1 MQRGFIALVCGSLI
15 MGAMPTHAQS
25 VQQGDQRVRDIVGA
39 GKVRIGVFPSTQYS
53 KDTKT
58 GEQSGL
64 ALAITRALTS
74 RLGITE
80 VSTVEHPNPVAVVA
94 CVKAGECDL
103 GFVSIE
109 PARLA
114 EVDFTPPYIR
124 RDFTYLVPA
133 NSSVRGVDDAD
144 RPGIRIATVTGHAS
158 TTALVRVLK
167 QAKPVYADDLDPA
180 FELLRAGGADAL
192 ASVREVVLRY
202 AARLPGSRVLDDSY
216 DSSLVAIAIQK
227 GRTGWLSYVSE
238 FLADVKRSGWLR
250 KTIDSGGL
258 RGFEVVVEKVPQ

>member
-1 MQRGFIALVCGSLI
+1 LMAASATFALRPGVWFRRGRLLMVSPGS
-15 MGAMPTHAQS
+15 MGTACPLSGRNSTYRP
-25 VQQGDQRVRDIVGA
+25 VQILEA
-39 GKVRIGVFPSTQYS
+39 GSVFPSTQYS

-58 GEQSGL
+58 GEQRGL

-158 TTALVRVLK
+158 RTALVRVLK

-180 FELLRAGGADAL
+180 FEFTCGRRGRFRLRSRGGTEVCCSPARLTRAG
-192 ASVREVVLRY
+192 
-202 AARLPGSRVLDDSY
+202 
-216 DSSLVAIAIQK
+216 
-227 GRTGWLSYVSE
+227 
-238 FLADVKRSGWLR
+238 
-250 KTIDSGGL
+250 
-258 RGFEVVVEKVPQ
+258 

>member
-25 VQQGDQRVRDIVGA
+25 LQQGDQRVRDIVGA

-124 RDFTYLVPA
+124 RDFTYLGTGQLVCAGRGRRGSPGNPHR
-133 NSSVRGVDDAD
+133 NSD
-144 RPGIRIATVTGHAS
+144 RSR
-158 TTALVRVLK
+158 
-167 QAKPVYADDLDPA
+167 
-180 FELLRAGGADAL
+180 FEDCVGTC
-192 ASVREVVLRY
+192 S
-202 AARLPGSRVLDDSY
+202 
-216 DSSLVAIAIQK
+216 
-227 GRTGWLSYVSE
+227 
-238 FLADVKRSGWLR
+238 
-250 KTIDSGGL
+250 
-258 RGFEVVVEKVPQ
+258 